1 MSPELQAIVIAIL
14 ASVVS
19 GLATTLV
26 TKKQDSKKEAVR
38 VAERE
43 HDLLRLELKDL
54 QIKLYQLEK
63 DLVEWKDKYYSAM
76 KELISVR
83 YELEDTL
90 VKLSLV
96 HLETNDG
103 QQP

>member
-1 MSPELQAIVIAIL
+1 MSHELQAIVLAIL

-26 TKKQDSKKEAVR
+26 TKKQDAKKEAVR

-43 HDLLRLELKDL
+43 QDMLKLELKDL

-63 DLVEWKDKYYSAM
+63 DLTEWKEKYFSAM
-76 KELISVR
+76 TELVQVR
-83 YELEDTL
+83 SELEETL
-90 VKLSLV
+90 VRLSIV
-96 HLETNDG
+96 HIQNEE
-103 QQP
+103 

>member
-26 TKKQDSKKEAVR
+26 TKKQDAKKEAVR

-96 HLETNDG
+96 HLEANDG